1 MDIRVFDVFTMVDS
15 ADPDDTTL
23 VYRACRGDRDAFAAL
38 VERHYGLIYR
48 MSARILGDPI
58 RAEDLAQD
66 ICVAL
71 VAKLPSFRGESRF
84 TTWLCRVVINA
95 AHDSQRR
102 DKTRRR
108 KEQEFAETDALLRA
122 DHAVRAESSAWLR
135 QALGRLS
142 EDMRLTLVL
151 VLEEGLPHGEA
162 GEVLGVSE
170 GTVSWRMHEA
180 RKRLRVLAAEDGE
193 VVS

>member
-1 MDIRVFDVFTMVDS
+1 MVDS
-15 ADPDDTTL
+15 PRPDDKTL
-23 VYRACRGDRDAFAAL
+23 VCRACRGDRDAFAAL

-48 MSARILGDPI
+48 MSARILGDSI

-95 AHDSQRR
+95 AHD
-102 DKTRRR
+102 TRRR
-108 KEQEFAETDALLRA
+108 DNTRLRLEREYAETDALLRA
-122 DHAVRAESSAWLR
+122 DDAVRAENSAWLR
-135 QALGRLS
+135 QALGSLS
-142 EDMRLTLVL
+142 EDMRLTVLLVL
-151 VLEEGLPHGEA
+151 DEGLPHGEA

-180 RKRLRVLAAEDGE
+180 RKRLRILAAEERE
-193 VVS
+193 VIS